1 MIKLIQ
7 ILIVCGLFVVM
18 GGTASAGGCD
28 MNKILYAIASDDI
41 YPDKALQQVSRLYKT
56 YKEYPELSD
65 PFEYSLDWENEQ
77 KKTFYDSLFNLSKQ
91 GNGQASYISGIL
103 KLSES
108 KYEEATKYFKLSQTQ
123 KYLKGYDLVIPCWE
137 NNINRSTNADGS
149 WFGGIGF
156 KGLDEATKWV
166 KLAAN
171 QGNTTAQKNL
181 KKLEDTI
188 EKIRKKERLVKE
200 EKEKA
205 LLMAKQGDAQA
216 QYTLGEMYTKGE
228 VVRQDYKE
236 ALKWYTKAAEQGD
249 KYSQYRLGTIY
260 ASPDAERYKYV
271 PLEDY
276 KEALKWYTKA
286 AEQGHLGAKQ
296 GKDYV
301 SLKIL
306 EKEKAPLM
314 AKQGDAQAQYTLG
327 KMYTKG
333 DVVRQDYKEA
343 LKWYTKS
350 AEQGYLEAQDFLGSL
365 YSNGELDGIKVPQD
379 YKEAVKWFRLVAEQG
394 DRHAQYRLGTIY
406 SDGLREGQDGLR
418 VGQDYKEALKWYTKS
433 AEQGHLGAE
442 QSKDYVSQFIL
453 DEEEKEAAR
462 KAKFRKIMKE
472 ADKYRDVVSKSKECE
487 ETEVASKCI
496 TMNSCIVA
504 SIIEKIKHDDRGK
517 KFKKTVTG
525 GLLLKGDYEKAIEEL
540 TKSTEKD
547 KSFKDGIAGIA
558 MGCHFVIEAIKIV
571 NP

>member
-1 MIKLIQ
+1 M
-7 ILIVCGLFVVM
+7 CGLFVVM

-28 MNKILYAIASDDI
+28 MNKILYAIASDDN

-236 ALKWYTKAAEQGD
+236 ALKWYTKAAEQGHLEAQKFLGSLHYYGDMDGIKVPQDD
-249 KYSQYRLGTIY
+249 KEL
-260 ASPDAERYKYV
+260 
-271 PLEDY
+271 
-276 KEALKWYTKA
+276 LKWYTKA
-286 AEQGHLGAKQ
+286 AEQGDK
-296 GKDYV
+296 Y
-301 SLKIL
+301 
-306 EKEKAPLM
+306 
-314 AKQGDAQAQYTLG
+314 
-327 KMYTKG
+327 
-333 DVVRQDYKEA
+333 
-343 LKWYTKS
+343 
-350 AEQGYLEAQDFLGSL
+350 
-365 YSNGELDGIKVPQD
+365 
-379 YKEAVKWFRLVAEQG
+379 
-394 DRHAQYRLGTIY
+394 AQYRLGTIY
-406 SDGLREGQDGLR
+406 SGGLR
-418 VGQDYKEALKWYTKS
+418 VGQDYKEALKWHTKS

-558 MGCHFVIEAIKIV
+558 MGCHFVIEAMKIV